1 MPYRRSSPPP
11 RPPPDAADVRA
22 EDVVGVREL
31 WRAAH
36 DLASDREAERVR
48 VRRLAMVT
56 LATIIGGAVVVVINR

>member
-1 MPYRRSSPPP
+1 M
-11 RPPPDAADVRA
+11 RA

-31 WRAAH
+31 WLAAH

-48 VRRLAMVT
+48 VRRLAVVT